1 MSDAITRGLALAI
14 ATAPLL
20 IACGGGKASD
30 PAAINTPQCS
40 GSSCPVQGPPPQG
53 TVASLCPAT
62 ADIGSSTYLGG
73 AGSGEVVSL
82 NINATAMTYTL
93 TWLQSPIPLH
103 TGEVTPTRAG
113 VTITGAVVHP
123 PTGTLPTAEQT
134 RCAFVLTPGSGTAAV
149 DGSTY
154 TTQST
159 FNQANPPMV
168 LVGLGVA
175 GGGIPGAA
183 IQYNGFQPTAAAL
196 GPQLSSLLGINLFP
210 VAARSFDFYPFL
222 GFASVDTNLA
232 DMKGDYNALFYHLQP
247 SNKYATVAT
256 TAQESFDGAGNCS
269 VPSGATNTACES
281 TGQTWTAVSGQS
293 YFSSAD
299 APRLM
304 PGPSLLGGLVTFP
317 IAASANMILGKVN
330 GQVVP
335 LVVRTGQVDPNNLV
349 VDDESGIAMLASATQ
364 IQSGA
369 INGGY
374 VGADSNFD
382 YTATLLQGAGGTFV
396 NPSTS
401 AAESAFALDYTQQHL
416 GLINVTDKQG
426 NTGSLIAS
434 GGLYAIFI
442 NGEENGGVTATSA
455 NSDTLNLPYFGIGAQ
470 ISN

>member
-1 MSDAITRGLALAI
+1 MSEATNRGLALAI
-14 ATAPLL
+14 ALAPLL
-20 IACGGGKASD
+20 VACGGGNASN
-30 PAAINTPQCS
+30 PSAINTPQCS

-53 TVASLCPAT
+53 MVASLCPAT
-62 ADIGSSTYLGG
+62 ADIGNSTYLGG
-73 AGSGEVVSL
+73 AGSGEVVRL
-82 NINATAMTYTL
+82 NINATAMTYSL

-123 PTGTLPTAEQT
+123 PTGALPTAEQI
-134 RCAFVLTPGSGTAAV
+134 RCAFILTPGTGAAAV

-154 TTQST
+154 STAAT

-168 LVGLGVA
+168 LIGLGVA

-183 IQYNGFQPTAAAL
+183 IQYNGFQPTAALL
-196 GPQLSSLLGINLFP
+196 GSTFSSLLGINLFP
-210 VAARSFDFYPFL
+210 VAARNFDFYPFL
-222 GFASVDTNLA
+222 GFASVDTNPG

-247 SNKYATVAT
+247 SNKYATTAS

-269 VPSGATNTACES
+269 VPSGASNAQCES
-281 TGQTWTAVSGQS
+281 TGGSWTAVSGAS
-293 YFSSAD
+293 YFTSTD

-304 PGPSLLGGLVTFP
+304 PAPSLLGIPFP
-317 IAASANMILGKVN
+317 IAASANMILGNLN
-330 GQVVP
+330 GQVIP
-335 LVVRTGQVDPNNLV
+335 LIVRTGDVNPNNLV
-349 VDDESGIAMLASATQ
+349 VDDESGIAMLAPATQ

-382 YTATLLQGAGGTFV
+382 YTATLLEGAGGSFV
-396 NPSTS
+396 NPTTS
-401 AAESAFALDYTQQHL
+401 SAESQFALDYTQQHS
-416 GLINVTDKQG
+416 GLINVTDKNGDTG
-426 NTGSLIAS
+426 NLISA

-455 NSDTLNLPYFGIGAQ
+455 NSDTLNQPYFGIGAQ
-470 ISN
+470 ISK